1 MSRIGAT
8 TPAMMRRIIK
18 STEFVESQR
27 DPNSANG
34 EILEAG
40 KLTFRNTSAF
50 VIPPFG
56 LMQLQ
61 ANTNQAANQ
70 RIIEVK
76 RPFVATGTSSVCL
89 VNGPYEIPAAGEN
102 SFGSAQNGPT
112 FLLKHDG
119 GGYPAGTRLGWKVD
133 SFLATLGCF
142 FCVIGSDSLDTNLVR
157 VMLDFSAITGTV
169 STAIPAN
176 ETGFGVVDT
185 LGPVISYPAK
195 TQLASIAVGSTVLC
209 VPRKGEWIAYK
220 VC

>member
-8 TPAMMRRIIK
+8 TPAMLRRIIK

-27 DPNSANG
+27 APNSADG
-34 EILEAG
+34 EILESG
-40 KLTFRNTSAF
+40 KLTFRNTSSF

-70 RIIEVK
+70 RIIEAK
-76 RPFVATGTSSVCL
+76 RPFAASGTSSLCL

-102 SFGSAQNGPT
+102 SFGSAQSGPT

-119 GGYPAGTRLGWKVD
+119 GRYPAGTRLG
-133 SFLATLGCF
+133 
-142 FCVIGSDSLDTNLVR
+142 
-157 VMLDFSAITGTV
+157 
-169 STAIPAN
+169 
-176 ETGFGVVDT
+176 
-185 LGPVISYPAK
+185 
-195 TQLASIAVGSTVLC
+195 STVVC
-209 VPRKGEWIAYK
+209 FPRKGEWIALK

>member
-8 TPAMMRRIIK
+8 TPAMLRRIIK

-27 DPNSANG
+27 APNSADG

-70 RIIEVK
+70 RVLEVK
-76 RPFVATGTSSVCL
+76 RPFAATGCSSICL

-102 SFGSAQNGPT
+102 SFGSAQSGPT
-112 FLLKHDG
+112 YLLKHDG
-119 GGYPAGTRLGWKVD
+119 GSYPAGTRLGWKVD
-133 SFLATLGCF
+133 NFLATLGCL
-142 FCVIGSDSLDTNLVR
+142 FCVIGSDSLDTDLVR
-157 VMLDFSAITGTV
+157 VMLDSSTITGTV
-169 STAIPAN
+169 STAIPASEAAGGIVATTN
-176 ETGFGVVDT
+176 PTINYPVKTTG
-185 LGPVISYPAK
+185 AE
-195 TQLASIAVGSTVLC
+195 IAVNSTVLL
-209 VPRKGEWIAYK
+209 VPRKGEWLALK